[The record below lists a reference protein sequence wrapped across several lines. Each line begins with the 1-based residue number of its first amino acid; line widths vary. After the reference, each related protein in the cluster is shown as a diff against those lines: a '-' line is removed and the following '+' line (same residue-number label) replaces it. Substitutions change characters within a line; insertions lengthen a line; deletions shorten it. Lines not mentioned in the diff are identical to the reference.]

1 MWPKQFTVYCKQ
13 TVLNPLVFH
22 IPGSSTAPSSG
33 CSSESPTPIPPLSTP
48 VRPITTHSRH
58 CKSTGSSKSPC
69 HNVQQVDVELINH
82 HPTVGSSNKAGII
95 KRSVKYS
102 ETDIDAVPLR
112 CYRETDLDE
121 VMLAEQEEVDSAFGS
136 NRSVLGTS
144 GTSSSSPLEGVLCP
158 HTDGE
163 EELQDEEVVS
173 WASVRMQGDKKRQN
187 ATPEGDEVFSRLLRG

>member
-1 MWPKQFTVYCKQ
+1 M
-13 TVLNPLVFH
+13 
-22 IPGSSTAPSSG
+22 
-33 CSSESPTPIPPLSTP
+33 
-48 VRPITTHSRH
+48 
-58 CKSTGSSKSPC
+58 
-69 HNVQQVDVELINH
+69 
-82 HPTVGSSNKAGII
+82 GSSNKTSII
-95 KRSVKYS
+95 KRTIKYS
-102 ETDIDAVPLR
+102 ETDIDAVPVR

-144 GTSSSSPLEGVLCP
+144 GTNSSSPLEGMLCP

-187 ATPEGDEVFSRLLRG
+187 ATPEGDEVFSQLLRG

>member
-1 MWPKQFTVYCKQ
+1 MGT
-13 TVLNPLVFH
+13 
-22 IPGSSTAPSSG
+22 
-33 CSSESPTPIPPLSTP
+33 
-48 VRPITTHSRH
+48 
-58 CKSTGSSKSPC
+58 
-69 HNVQQVDVELINH
+69 
-82 HPTVGSSNKAGII
+82 SNKTGII
-95 KRSVKYS
+95 RRTVKYS

-144 GTSSSSPLEGVLCP
+144 GTSSSSPLEGVLCL

-163 EELQDEEVVS
+163 DELQDEEVAS

>member
-1 MWPKQFTVYCKQ
+1 M
-13 TVLNPLVFH
+13 
-22 IPGSSTAPSSG
+22 
-33 CSSESPTPIPPLSTP
+33 
-48 VRPITTHSRH
+48 
-58 CKSTGSSKSPC
+58 
-69 HNVQQVDVELINH
+69 ELINH
-82 HPTVGSSNKAGII
+82 HPTVGSSNKTSII
-95 KRSVKYS
+95 KRIVKYS

-144 GTSSSSPLEGVLCP
+144 GTNSSSPLEGMLCQ

>member
-1 MWPKQFTVYCKQ
+1 M
-13 TVLNPLVFH
+13 
-22 IPGSSTAPSSG
+22 
-33 CSSESPTPIPPLSTP
+33 
-48 VRPITTHSRH
+48 
-58 CKSTGSSKSPC
+58 
-69 HNVQQVDVELINH
+69 
-82 HPTVGSSNKAGII
+82 GSSNKTSII
-95 KRSVKYS
+95 KRTVKYS

-144 GTSSSSPLEGVLCP
+144 GTNSSSPLEGMLCP
-158 HTDGE
+158 LTDGE